1 MCTKYVI
8 IFIEISASLIQ
19 KPYIFIFH
27 YFIWVH
33 WVNYL
38 RNTEKNEKFR
48 WPLETSFFFLEL
60 HVWLAITIKWTQSFS
75 ERLWEN
81 SRFNLKAEIKEI
93 GFCQHQQP
101 TRFIHTLRYKRIK
114 SKLFF
119 FQQKKSELRDSSFW
133 LAYATQLKK
142 KEKLSMF
149 RKQPLI

>member
-1 MCTKYVI
+1 MKIFAVDMCTKYVI

-19 KPYIFIFH
+19 KPYIFIFY

-101 TRFIHTLRYKRIK
+101 TRYPYITLQKDQIRAV
-114 SKLFF
+114 FF
-119 FQQKKSELRDSSFW
+119 STKKIGIAW
-133 LAYATQLKK
+133 Q
-142 KEKLSMF
+142 
-149 RKQPLI
+149 